1 MIFVNWY
8 LTKSSTLCILI
19 VVRRKIFTQI
29 ISRIDTPE
37 AIVVTGM
44 RRVGKTV
51 LLKQVHDSINSD
63 NKIFLDLE
71 NPVNQKYFEEVNYE
85 AIKYKFQTLGL
96 DLSQKSYIFLDE
108 IQNVSNLPSVV
119 KYLVDHYQIKFF
131 LTGSSSFYLKNLF
144 SESLAGRKIIYEL
157 FPLDF
162 EEFLLLKES
171 KIIIPEKISEPI
183 YQTII
188 PLYKEYIEFGG
199 FPGVVIKT
207 SVEEKRE
214 ALTEIFSAYY
224 NKEVLN
230 LGSFRNNQVVR
241 DLMLLLITRVGS
253 KIDVQK
259 LSKELGVTRVTVM
272 EYLAFLEGTYF
283 ISLVAPYSTNKD
295 TEIRSAK
302 KVYLCDSGLVNNI
315 AKTPFGS
322 LFENAIYHQLR
333 TKGEVNYYQRKSGV
347 EIDFIL
353 NKQIAYEVKTKATAF
368 DKLKLQRLVKQL
380 KLKEENLV
388 SFEYS
393 TTKNLYGFQL

>member
-1 MIFVNWY
+1 MI
-8 LTKSSTLCILI
+8 
-19 VVRRKIFTQI
+19 RKLYKKI
-29 ISRIDTPE
+29 ISRIETPE

-44 RRVGKTV
+44 RRVGKTT
-51 LLKQVHDSINSD
+51 LLQQVFDSIDSD

-85 AIKYKFQTLGL
+85 AIKYKFQTLGI
-96 DLSQKSYIFLDE
+96 DLSQRSHIFLDE

-119 KYLVDHYQIKFF
+119 KYLIDHYQIKFF

-162 EEFLLLKES
+162 EEFLALKES
-171 KIIIPEKISEPI
+171 KIIVPEKISETI

-199 FPGVVIKT
+199 FPGVIIKT
-207 SVEEKRE
+207 SVEEKHE
-214 ALTEIFSAYY
+214 ALMDIFSAYF
-224 NKEVLN
+224 NKEVLTI
-230 LGSFRNNQVVR
+230 GGFRNNQAVR
-241 DLMLLLITRVGS
+241 DLMLLLISRVGS

-259 LSKELGVTRVTVM
+259 LATELGITRVTVM

-283 ISLVAPYSTNKD
+283 ISLISPYSTSRD
-295 TEIRSAK
+295 TEIRAAK
-302 KVYLCDSGLVNNI
+302 KVYLCDSGLVNSIQNI
-315 AKTPFGS
+315 PFGS
-322 LFENAIYHQLR
+322 LFENTVYNQLR
-333 TKGEVNYYQRKSGV
+333 TYGEMNYYQRKSGV

-353 NKQIAYEVKTKATAF
+353 NKQIAYEVKTKATVF
-368 DKLKLQRLVKQL
+368 DKSRLQRLVKEL
-380 KLKEENLV
+380 KLKIGSIV

-393 TTKNLYGFQL
+393 DVKTIYGFQL

>member
-1 MIFVNWY
+1 MI
-8 LTKSSTLCILI
+8 
-19 VVRRKIFTQI
+19 RKLFKKIT
-29 ISRIDTPE
+29 SRMETPE

-44 RRVGKTV
+44 RRVGKTT
-51 LLKQVHDSINSD
+51 LYQQVYESIKSD

-85 AIKYKFQTLGL
+85 AIKYKFQTLGI

-119 KYLVDHYQIKFF
+119 KYLIDNYQIKFF

-162 EEFLLLKES
+162 EEFLLLKDS
-171 KIIIPEKISEPI
+171 KIVIPKKISKPV

-188 PLYKEYIEFGG
+188 PLYQEYIEFGG

-214 ALTEIFSAYY
+214 ALMDIFSAYF
-224 NKEVLN
+224 NKEVLTI
-230 LGSFRNNQVVR
+230 GGFRNNQAVR
-241 DLMLLLITRVGS
+241 DLMLLLISRVGS

-259 LSKELGVTRVTVM
+259 LSKELGITRVTVM

-283 ISLVAPYSTNKD
+283 ISLISPYSTSRD
-295 TEIRSAK
+295 TEIRAAK
-302 KVYLCDSGLVNNI
+302 KVYLCDSGLVNSVQNI
-315 AKTPFGS
+315 PFGN
-322 LFENAIYHQLR
+322 LFENTIYNQLQ
-333 TKGEVNYYQRKSGV
+333 TLGEMNYYQRKSGV

-353 NKQIAYEVKTKATAF
+353 KKQIAYEVKTKATVF
-368 DKLKLQRLVKQL
+368 DKSRLQRLTREI

-393 TTKNLYGFQL
+393 DIKVLYGFQL

>member
-1 MIFVNWY
+1 M
-8 LTKSSTLCILI
+8 
-19 VVRRKIFTQI
+19 RRKLFKQI
-29 ISRIDTPE
+29 TSRIDAPE

-44 RRVGKTV
+44 RRVGKTI
-51 LLKQVHDSINSD
+51 LLKQVHDSIKSD

-85 AIKYKFQTLGL
+85 AIKYKFQTLGI
-96 DLSQKSYIFLDE
+96 DLSQKAYIFLDE

-119 KYLVDHYQIKFF
+119 KYLIDHYQIKFF

-171 KIIIPEKISEPI
+171 KIIIPEKISDSI
-183 YQTII
+183 YQIII

-207 SVEEKRE
+207 SIEEKRE
-214 ALTEIFSAYY
+214 ALMDIFSAYF

-230 LGSFRNNQVVR
+230 IGGFRNNQAVR
-241 DLMLLLITRVGS
+241 DLILLLISRVGS

-259 LSKELGVTRVTVM
+259 LSTELGITRVTLT

-283 ISLVAPYSTNKD
+283 ISLILPYSTNKD

-315 AKTPFGS
+315 QNIPFGS
-322 LFENAIYHQLR
+322 LFENTVYNQLR
-333 TKGEVNYYQRKSGV
+333 AKGGINYYQRKSGV

-353 NKQIAYEVKTKATAF
+353 NKQIAYEVKTKATVF
-368 DKLKLQRLVKQL
+368 DKSRLQRLVKEL
-380 KLKEENLV
+380 KLKVSNMV

-393 TTKNLYGFQL
+393 DIKTIYGFQL

>member
-1 MIFVNWY
+1 M
-8 LTKSSTLCILI
+8 
-19 VVRRKIFTQI
+19 RRKLFKQI

-37 AIVVTGM
+37 ATVVTGM
-44 RRVGKTV
+44 RRMGKTT
-51 LLKQVHDSINSD
+51 LLKQVYDSINSD

-71 NPVNQKYFEEVNYE
+71 NPVNQKYFEEINYE
-85 AIKYKFQTLGL
+85 AIKYKFQTLGI
-96 DLSQKSYIFLDE
+96 DLSQKSFIFLDE

-119 KYLVDHYQIKFF
+119 KYLIDHYQIKFF

-144 SESLAGRKIIYEL
+144 TESLAGRKVIYEL
-157 FPLDF
+157 FTLDF

-171 KIIIPEKISEPI
+171 NIIIPKKSDESI

-207 SVEEKRE
+207 SAEEKRE
-214 ALTEIFSAYY
+214 ALMDIFSAYF
-224 NKEVLN
+224 NKEVLTI
-230 LGSFRNNQVVR
+230 GGFRNNQAVR
-241 DLMLLLITRVGS
+241 DLMLLLLGRIGNRLD
-253 KIDVQK
+253 IQK
-259 LSKELGVTRVTVM
+259 LSKELGITRVTVM

-283 ISLVAPYSTNKD
+283 ISLVAPYSTSRD

-315 AKTPFGS
+315 QNISFGS
-322 LFENAIYHQLR
+322 LFENTVYNQLR
-333 TKGEVNYYQRKSGV
+333 IKGEINYYQRKGGV

-353 NKQIAYEVKTKATAF
+353 NKQIAYEVKTKATVF
-368 DKLKLQRLVKQL
+368 DKSRLQRLVKQL
-380 KLKEENLV
+380 KLKEANLV

-393 TTKNLYGFQL
+393 DIKTLYGFQL

>member
-1 MIFVNWY
+1 M
-8 LTKSSTLCILI
+8 K
-19 VVRRKIFTQI
+19 RKLFDQI
-29 ISRIDTPE
+29 TSRIDSAE

-44 RRVGKTV
+44 RRVGKTT
-51 LLKQVHDSINSD
+51 LYKQVYDHLNVT
-63 NKIFLDLE
+63 NKLFLDLE

-85 AIKYKFQTLGL
+85 AIKYKFQTLGI

-119 KYLVDHYQIKFF
+119 KYLIDNYQIKFF

-162 EEFLLLKES
+162 EEFLLLKDS
-171 KIIIPEKISEPI
+171 KIVVPKEVGKPVH
-183 YQTII
+183 QTIL

-199 FPGVVIKT
+199 FPGVVVKS

-214 ALTEIFSAYY
+214 ALLDIFSSYF
-224 NKEVLN
+224 NKEVLTI
-230 LGSFRNNQVVR
+230 GSFRNNQAVR
-241 DLMLLLITRVGS
+241 DLMLLLISRVGS

-259 LSKELGVTRVTVM
+259 LSTELGITRVSVM

-283 ISLVAPYSTNKD
+283 ISLISPYSTSRD

-302 KVYLCDSGLVNNI
+302 KVYLCDSGLVNSIQNI
-315 AKTPFGS
+315 PFGS
-322 LFENAIYHQLR
+322 LFENTVYNQLR
-333 TKGEVNYYQRKSGV
+333 TQGEINYYQRKNGV

-353 NKQIAYEVKTKATAF
+353 NKQTAYEVKTRATVF
-368 DKLKLQRLVKQL
+368 DKSKLQRLVKEL
-380 KLKEENLV
+380 KLKMGGII
-388 SFEYS
+388 SFEHS
-393 TTKNLYGFQL
+393 HIKTLYGFQL